1 MNTYL
6 LWKYWEN
13 PVRTLKRKSFT
24 MVMSLLHHG
33 TSPHSS
39 QKAKTFKYLSVI
51 LTTMILSQFLKNEQ
65 EDKRI
70 PERFHERSQIFEQPK
85 DPLSCDYYDFKKL
98 KTNKQDLSILHLN
111 ISFISANIH
120 GLRAFLNLVNHKFDI
135 ICISQ
140 STKHKAPTINQYALT
155 RFQYWV
161 KSNWILW
168 WMDYH
173 EWYHCFKKA
182 QSRWRGLIFR

>member
-1 MNTYL
+1 
-6 LWKYWEN
+6 
-13 PVRTLKRKSFT
+13 
-24 MVMSLLHHG
+24 
-33 TSPHSS
+33 
-39 QKAKTFKYLSVI
+39 
-51 LTTMILSQFLKNEQ
+51 MILIQFLKNEQ

-111 ISFISANIH
+111 ISFIPANIH

-155 RFQYWV
+155 RFQY
-161 KSNWILW
+161 
-168 WMDYH
+168 
-173 EWYHCFKKA
+173 
-182 QSRWRGLIFR
+182 